1 MQNTE
6 ATANPN
12 PESEAT
18 AEDEDE
24 GNTGLKVRTNLKAG
38 LDASALMLTNVVGS
52 KVSSSRYSDSS
63 TLSLNTSIYS
73 IG

>member
-18 AEDEDE
+18 AEDEDD

-38 LDASALMLTNVVGS
+38 ALADVGSLMLSNNI
-52 KVSSSRYSDSS
+52 VSRIGPGRIDPPLS
-63 TLSLNTSIYS
+63 TYRL
-73 IG
+73 